1 MIGLWLLLLWLLP
14 IASSPAFAVSP
25 APGTPTAAPNQ
36 LSGHELLRIGE
47 IHDQQEQFP
56 ETLTYYQ
63 LALSKFREK
72 KQPQGIAT
80 ALAKIAR
87 VHERQGKL
95 QEAYASL
102 REAVPLFAQ
111 TSDRSAHAE
120 ALLATGRVAAQL
132 GQREASRDAL
142 TQAAALFTRVRNDRG
157 WNDTMVQL
165 GLLQVVDGET
175 EAGLS
180 ALQQAAEEAR
190 NRRHIEQQFTATVAL
205 GDAHWLLGHMGDARA
220 RYVDALALAEAEHH
234 LPFEGMLKLR
244 LARLD
249 EGKDSL
255 NDRVAL
261 AKRALLIAQSIHDP
275 AGEAD
280 AWSLLAD
287 LHRQLGQQAEA
298 EQADARAVA
307 IYRSRELFVHGVR

>member
-1 MIGLWLLLLWLLP
+1 MIGFCLLLLWLLSP
-14 IASSPAFAVSP
+14 TLPSSAASPTPS
-25 APGTPTAAPNQ
+25 TPTASPNQ

-47 IHDQQEQFP
+47 IHDQQEHFP

-72 KQPQGIAT
+72 QQPQGIAT
-80 ALAKIAR
+80 ALMKIAR
-87 VHERQGKL
+87 VQERQGKL
-95 QEAYASL
+95 QEAYTSL
-102 REAVPLFAQ
+102 KEAVPLFAQ
-111 TSDRSAHAE
+111 TADRSAHAE

-132 GQREASRDAL
+132 GQREVSREAL
-142 TQAAALFTRVRNDRG
+142 TQAAALFTRVRNARG
-157 WNDTMVQL
+157 RNDTLVQL

-175 EAGLS
+175 DAGLS

-205 GDAHWLLGHMGDARA
+205 GDAHWLLGHMGDARTH
-220 RYVDALALAEAEHH
+220 YLEALALAEAEHH

-255 NDRVAL
+255 TDRLAL

-280 AWSLLAD
+280 AWSLIAD

-298 EQADARAVA
+298 DQADARAIA

>member
-1 MIGLWLLLLWLLP
+1 MIGCWLLLILLLP
-14 IASSPAFAVSP
+14 SVPPAWASPP
-25 APGTPTAAPNQ
+25 TQGTPTASPNQ

-47 IHDQQEQFP
+47 IHDQQEHFP

-63 LALSKFREK
+63 LALAKFREK

-80 ALAKIAR
+80 ALMKIAR
-87 VHERQGKL
+87 VLERQGKL

-102 REAVPLFAQ
+102 QEAVPLFTQ

-132 GQREASRDAL
+132 GQRDASRDAL
-142 TQAAALFTRVRNDRG
+142 TQAAALFTRVRNARG

-175 EAGLS
+175 TAGLS

-190 NRRHIEQQFTATVAL
+190 NRRHVEQQFTATVAL
-205 GDAHWLLGHMGDARA
+205 GDAHWLLGHMSDARTH
-220 RYVDALALAEAEHH
+220 YLEALALAEAEHH

-249 EGKDSL
+249 EGTGTL
-255 NDRVAL
+255 NDRLAL
-261 AKRALLIAQSIHDP
+261 VKRALVIAQSIHDS

-287 LHRQLGQQAEA
+287 LHRQLGQQNEA
-298 EQADARAVA
+298 EQADAHALA
-307 IYRSRELFVHGVR
+307 IYRNRELFVHGVR

>member
-1 MIGLWLLLLWLLP
+1 MIGFCLLLLWLLP
-14 IASSPAFAVSP
+14 THFQASAIPPAQL
-25 APGTPTAAPNQ
+25 TPTASPNQ

-47 IHDQQEQFP
+47 IHDQQEHFP

-72 KQPQGIAT
+72 KQSQGIAT
-80 ALAKIAR
+80 ALVKIAR

-95 QEAYASL
+95 QDAYTSL

-111 TSDRSAHAE
+111 ASDRSAHAG
-120 ALLATGRVAAQL
+120 ALLAMGRVAGQL
-132 GQREASRDAL
+132 GQRDESRNAL
-142 TQAAALFTRVRNDRG
+142 TQAAALFTRVRNPGG

-165 GLLQVVDGET
+165 GLLQVVEGSPD
-175 EAGLS
+175 AGLS
-180 ALQQAAEEAR
+180 ALQQATEEAR
-190 NRRHIEQQFTATVAL
+190 NRRHAPQQFTATVAL
-205 GDAHWLLGHMGDARA
+205 GDAHWLLGHIGDARA
-220 RYVDALALAEAEHH
+220 NYLDALALAQAEHH
-234 LPFEGMLKLR
+234 LPFEGMLHLR

-249 EGKDSL
+249 QGKESL

-261 AKRALLIAQSIHDP
+261 GKRALQIAQAIHDA

-287 LHRQLGQQAEA
+287 LYRQLGQQKES
-298 EQADARAVA
+298 EEADARALA